1 MSRIKLFLVSLLLL
15 QVVSTA
21 TKAQSAADR
30 IDFKPTPYM
39 FVGLQGG
46 VQTTF
51 AEISPFKLITPT
63 ASLSFG
69 AFFNP
74 SFGARLHFNGLWN
87 KGGFEIDDDDDDS
100 EMEYCVWLNDG
111 TKVEFDMQGEW
122 ERVGRK
128 KTGVPAKLIPP
139 AIIQYV
145 KANYPNDVV
154 SKLSRKPYGYK
165 IELSNDK
172 DLRFNAQGQFI
183 EVID

>member
-1 MSRIKLFLVSLLLL
+1 MKRRKRWIGAL
-15 QVVSTA
+15 
-21 TKAQSAADR
+21 
-30 IDFKPTPYM
+30 
-39 FVGLQGG
+39 VGLMLLTLTSCADQDIPANAKDFIKQYFPG
-46 VQTTF
+46 TTVV
-51 AEISPFKLITPT
+51 LV
-63 ASLSFG
+63 
-69 AFFNP
+69 
-74 SFGARLHFNGLWN
+74 
-87 KGGFEIDDDDDDS
+87 EIDDDDDDS

-139 AIIQYV
+139 AITQYV